1 MEKGPFNLV
10 FHGVE
15 PDWIEAEMD
24 DDPDFQRDVLEQKIK
39 AIVRDEV
46 SIEMSKQNPMRQ
58 ILIKS
63 GMKFLLLTF
72 TGTYFSHNRLYSFNL
87 SKIREN
93 IGPKP

>member
-1 MEKGPFNLV
+1 MSVAQRKELMEKGPFNLV

-46 SIEMSKQNPMRQ
+46 SIEIFKSLIIKQENSMFFGTN
-58 ILIKS
+58 LNY
-63 GMKFLLLTF
+63 KFF
-72 TGTYFSHNRLYSFNL
+72 V
-87 SKIREN
+87 E
-93 IGPKP
+93 

>member
-63 GMKFLLLTF
+63 GMKILFLTF
-72 TGTYFSHNRLYSFNL
+72 TGYWFLFFTLSVIFIL
-87 SKIREN
+87 SK
-93 IGPKP
+93 

>member
-58 ILIKS
+58 ILS
-63 GMKFLLLTF
+63 NLEWNSYFLRL
-72 TGTYFSHNRLYSFNL
+72 RLYSI
-87 SKIREN
+87 KVR
-93 IGPKP
+93 